1 MAENKTKPTTQ
12 SVIKFINSIDDETKR
27 KDSLDILKLMKQITR
42 EEPQMGVLKNPYYV
56 VF

>member
-12 SVIKFINSIDDETKR
+12 SVIKFINSIDDETRR
-27 KDSLDILKLMKQITR
+27 KDSLDILKLMKQITK